1 MSHPG
6 YLPSSLARARNIADL
21 RAMARARLPRMVFD
35 YIDGGADDE
44 VTLSRNVARFRDVEL
59 IWNALAD
66 VAEIDTRTTILG
78 TASASPFFISPTA
91 MSRLFHPRDG
101 ELAVARAAQAA
112 GIPYACSTLAST
124 SVEDIAAATSGP
136 KWFQV
141 YVWKD
146 RGLVTEMLER
156 AKAAGFGAIILTVD
170 VPVAGNRE
178 RDPAND
184 FTIPPRVTWRT
195 ASQALAAPGYLWDVA
210 TTPEIK
216 PANFAHM
223 RIDGGLIGFI
233 NAQFDRAVTWNDA
246 RWLRERWDG
255 KFAIKGVATPGDA
268 QRGVKI
274 GADAV
279 WVSNH
284 GGRQLDTAPAS
295 IDTLPAIAEA
305 VAGEA
310 EIILD
315 GGVRRG
321 GDIVRALAL
330 GANAVAL
337 GRAYLYAL
345 AAGGEHGVVRAL
357 QILDEELR
365 RTMAL
370 CGRTNIAALTRDLI
384 FQRTLP

>member
-1 MSHPG
+1 
-6 YLPSSLARARNIADL
+6 
-21 RAMARARLPRMVFD
+21 MARGRLPRMVFD

-44 VTLSRNVARFRDVEL
+44 VTLARSVSRFRDIEL
-59 IWNALAD
+59 VWDVLAD
-66 VAEIDTRTTILG
+66 VAEIDTRTTIMG
-78 TASASPFFISPTA
+78 EASASPFFISPTA
-91 MSRLFHPRDG
+91 TSRLFHPRAG
-101 ELAVARAAQAA
+101 EIAVARAAHAA
-112 GIPYACSTLAST
+112 GVPYACSTLAST
-124 SVEDIAAATSGP
+124 SVEDIAAASPGP

-146 RGLVTEMLER
+146 RALVSEMLTR
-156 AKAAGFGAIILTVD
+156 AKAAGFSAIILTVD
-170 VPVAGNRE
+170 VPVGGNRE

-195 ASQALAAPGYLWDVA
+195 ATQALAAPGYLWDLV

-216 PANFAHM
+216 PANFAHITI
-223 RIDGGLIGFI
+223 RGGLIGFI
-233 NAQFDRAVTWNDA
+233 NEQFDRAVTWNNA
-246 RWLRERWDG
+246 RWLREQWSG
-255 KFAIKGVATPGDA
+255 KLAIKGISTPEDA
-268 QRGVKI
+268 QRAVAT

-295 IDTLPAIAEA
+295 IDTLPGIADA
-305 VAGEA
+305 VAGTA

-321 GDIVRALAL
+321 SDIVKALAL

-337 GRAYLYAL
+337 GRAYLYGL
-345 AAGGEHGVVRAL
+345 GAGGERGVARAL
-357 QILDEELR
+357 QILDSELR

-370 CGRTNIAALTRDLI
+370 CGRTRLSGLTRDLI
-384 FQRTLP
+384 FQRRLS